1 MNTSDLKEYQ
11 SNKIVKAVVINHIRL
26 SITSK
31 SKALQDRKFDLIHKP
46 STFLQVDFDFLL
58 KRMNLTEEEI
68 KTITTD
74 SPGIPMTGYFVQY
87 EDGYVSW
94 SPKDAFEEGY
104 TEIKPYYNI
113 GVKSIGQDEYDDG
126 IQELRLE
133 LNDGRVFNQR
143 RKWSGSKAGGVIE
156 AYYQLQDMSVH
167 PDLMVRLVCK
177 MSDYLDGDH
186 FEKILWDELKL
197 SQTEMI

>member
-1 MNTSDLKEYQ
+1 MSDLKEYQ
-11 SNKIVKAVVINHIRL
+11 SNKIIKGVALKHLQLVGEYTMGEN
-26 SITSK
+26 
-31 SKALQDRKFDLIHKP
+31 LQDKEFKLVTVNDDNIV
-46 STFLQVDFDFLL
+46 VDITYLT
-58 KRMNLTEEEI
+58 KRMNLTYDNLQQLTFHPE
-68 KTITTD
+68 
-74 SPGIPMTGYFVQY
+74 GIPIGGYFVQY
-87 EDGYVSW
+87 EDEYVSW
-94 SPKDAFEEGY
+94 SPEKAFTPNH